1 MESNN
6 DSNLVPGMD
15 STSLNLLTRD
25 GALAVTF
32 LPALTARQY
41 AELYDLALN
50 ADTADQLSA
59 AVRTAAGRWGANVTV
74 DLPLGGHPTQ
84 ESKRR

>member
-1 MESNN
+1 
-6 DSNLVPGMD
+6 MD

-41 AELYDLALN
+41 SELYDLALN

-59 AVRTAAGRWGANVTV
+59 AVRTAAGRWGTKVIV
-74 DLPLGGHPTQ
+74 ELPLAGHPSQ
-84 ESKRR
+84 ESQRR